1 MKNIL
6 KYWTPEE
13 FEISSYN
20 PIKNKINGTF
30 TKSGSDQSGLCTYN
44 YNELGFRGDSVKKNG
59 FKVMSLGCSFTEG
72 TGVNDDE
79 TWPAQFTSYIPN
91 GVNMNFGV
99 GARSN
104 DFISRCLLTYFDI
117 IKPDLVLIMYT
128 VPHRRELY
136 TPNCGIEA
144 FIPSTPF
151 GYTKETKEGKE
162 IHGVMTL
169 AQNDYQDIDNWYRNH
184 QLISL
189 FMEKKKCNWLWNGS
203 MIDYDYKDALRFDGN
218 FRPQIDFAADDGHQG
233 PKTNYLYAKRLFEH
247 IKNYFPHY
255 IPDTASLKMNKPN
268 LI

>member
-1 MKNIL
+1 MDNIL
-6 KYWTPEE
+6 KYWTLEE

-20 PIKNKINGTF
+20 SFKNRKNTIAT
-30 TKSGSDQSGLCTYN
+30 TSGSDISGLCKYS

-79 TWPAQFTSYIPN
+79 TWSAQFTKHIPN

-117 IKPDLVLIMYT
+117 IKPDLVLIMYS

-136 TPNCGIEA
+136 TLNGGIEA
-144 FIPSTPF
+144 FMPTVSW

-162 IHGVMTL
+162 RHEAMTL
-169 AQNDYQDIDNWYRNH
+169 SQNDYQDIDNWYRNH

-189 FMEKKKCNWLWNGS
+189 FLEKNKCNWLWNGS
-203 MIDYDYKDALRFDGN
+203 MIDYNYKDSLRFDGN
-218 FRPQIDFAADDGHQG
+218 FRPPIDLAADDSHPG
-233 PKTNYLYAKRLFEH
+233 PKTNYVYAKRLFEH
-247 IKNYFPHY
+247 IKTNFPHY
-255 IPDTASLKMNKPN
+255 IPETSSFKHGYN